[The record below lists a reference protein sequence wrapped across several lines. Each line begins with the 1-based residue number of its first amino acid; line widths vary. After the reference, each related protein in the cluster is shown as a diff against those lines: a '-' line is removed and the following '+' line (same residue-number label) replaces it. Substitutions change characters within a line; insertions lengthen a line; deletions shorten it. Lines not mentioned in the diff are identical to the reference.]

1 MNSRVAAVFVDLGV
15 KFIYTY
21 IITNN
26 LYNYP
31 FLLMLVVVVYNF
43 FLYTSQNDM
52 TWLTTNLENET
63 VTHTCTFTTGH
74 DISAKRTHQT
84 ETVIEFQFQRT
95 INTILFSSLS
105 TQKKKRCTAKLNAT
119 PERKE

>member
-63 VTHTCTFTTGH
+63 VTHT
-74 DISAKRTHQT
+74 
-84 ETVIEFQFQRT
+84 
-95 INTILFSSLS
+95 
-105 TQKKKRCTAKLNAT
+105 
-119 PERKE
+119 